1 MVVKIDSK
9 KLADTLTLCM
19 HKAYE
24 KTKRGIKFHNY
35 AQRERLDSVEDMLHN
50 FKVEVN
56 NAIKDF
62 FSTSEDY
69 ELFE

>member
-50 FKVEVN
+50 FKIEID
-56 NAIKDF
+56 NAIKDICNVEE
-62 FSTSEDY
+62 TKW
-69 ELFE
+69 LI